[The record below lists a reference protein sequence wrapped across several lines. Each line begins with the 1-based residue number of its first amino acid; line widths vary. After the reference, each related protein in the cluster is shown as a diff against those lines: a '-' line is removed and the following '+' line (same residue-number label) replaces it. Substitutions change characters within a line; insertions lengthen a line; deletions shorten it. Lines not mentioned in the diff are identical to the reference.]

1 MSEKSQERMAL
12 ILDHYENPR
21 NYGARS
27 DANVVQKWGNPGCGD
42 IVTIYLNVDDN
53 GVISNITFEGEGCTL
68 SQAATS
74 IITEII
80 IGKSIEE
87 VENMSPN
94 VITDII
100 GMEIAMNRPKC
111 TTLGLTSVKM
121 AINELERKKK
131 LDIIEKGKSLSK

>member
-1 MSEKSQERMAL
+1 
-12 ILDHYENPR
+12 
-21 NYGARS
+21 
-27 DANVVQKWGNPGCGD
+27 GD

>member
-21 NYGARS
+21 NYGVRK
-27 DANVVQKWGNPGCGD
+27 DADVIQKWGNPGCGD

-74 IITEII
+74 IITEMV

-94 VITDII
+94 VITDIV

-131 LDIIEKGKSLSK
+131 LDIIEKGKSISK